1 MSRKTS
7 KEVRDI
13 WLHVRVTKAEYDKIN
28 AFYKQTTSRKLSE
41 YIRDV
46 LLREPVIIKHRNAS
60 ADEFLSVALQLKKEL
75 SAIGNNYNQAVHKL
89 HITVFERSGL
99 QWLKEYEQLSKSVLE
114 KVREIGLSM
123 DKIYQ
128 LWLQK

>member
-1 MSRKTS
+1 MSRKTE
-7 KEVRDI
+7 KEVRSI
-13 WLHVRVTKAEYDKIN
+13 WIHLRVTKREYDKIN

-46 LLREPVIIKHRNAS
+46 LLREPVTVKHRNAS

-89 HITVFERSGL
+89 HITVFERGAL

-114 KVREIGLSM
+114 KVNEISAEM

-128 LWLQK
+128 QWLLK